1 MSCSVPVRA
10 SCPQPQNSATPKKQS
25 PVATREAKGAPM
37 RQRAQHSN
45 RPAGGWGVGGRGDFR
60 AIKGKMLKQFVVVL
74 KDQRRGVVGSWQPS
88 ETEMRGDAA

>member
-1 MSCSVPVRA
+1 MPAAAEQRDPKEAEPSGDQRGEG
-10 SCPQPQNSATPKKQS
+10 CPDETAGTALQQTC
-25 PVATREAKGAPM
+25 
-37 RQRAQHSN
+37 
-45 RPAGGWGVGGRGDFR
+45 GGWGVGGRGGFR